1 MKELIANPL
10 FALAMTIGLYVL
22 FTKLKDKTKIGFI
35 NPFLFTITFIVI
47 ILLVADIPYELYMR
61 GGSVLS
67 MFLTPVTSLLAL
79 SIYRE
84 RKKVKENLLP
94 ILAGTIAGSVASTS
108 SAIILSNLFNLEE
121 TIKLS
126 LITKCVTTPIALALT
141 NMMGGIEGIA
151 AACVMIAGILGN
163 VLAPTLVKIFKLN
176 GPSEQGIA
184 IGAASHA
191 LGTAKA
197 LKMGEDIGALS
208 SISLSFSA
216 IITVIIVMIFF

>member
-1 MKELIANPL
+1 M
-10 FALAMTIGLYVL
+10 
-22 FTKLKDKTKIGFI
+22 
-35 NPFLFTITFIVI
+35 
-47 ILLVADIPYELYMR
+47 
-61 GGSVLS
+61 
-67 MFLTPVTSLLAL
+67 
-79 SIYRE
+79 
-84 RKKVKENLLP
+84 P
-94 ILAGTIAGSVASTS
+94 ILAGTIAGSVASIS

-141 NMMGGIEGIA
+141 DMMGGIEGIA

-197 LKMGEDIGALS
+197 LKMGEDIGAIS

-216 IITVIIVMIFF
+216 IITVIIVLIFF